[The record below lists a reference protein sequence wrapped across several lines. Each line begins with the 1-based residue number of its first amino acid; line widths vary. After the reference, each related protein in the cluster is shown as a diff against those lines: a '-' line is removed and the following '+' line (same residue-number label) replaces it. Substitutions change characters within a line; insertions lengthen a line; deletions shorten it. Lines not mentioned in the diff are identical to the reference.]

1 MTVKNKEDLIKS
13 LTELLEAIIVVE
25 EPQSKVNSEDDTVE
39 MLTIKECSKI
49 FKGISEHAIRQ
60 LVTQGKIPCIR
71 VGESKR
77 GKILIDKKALFNY
90 LNSDNA
96 I

>member
-25 EPQSKVNSEDDTVE
+25 EPQSEDDTVE

>member
-1 MTVKNKEDLIKS
+1 MTEKNKEDLIKS
-13 LTELLEAIIVVE
+13 LIKMLEAAIAVD
-25 EPQSKVNSEDDTVE
+25 EPQIKVNSEDYTVE

-60 LVTQGKIPCIR
+60 LVIKGKIPYIR

-90 LNSDNA
+90 LNSDNV